1 MIPYLKSYLKSHDDA
16 HYILGDSQETK
27 FADANSKKGTNSK
40 ENSDVDE
47 DTEMMHML
55 GFSGFE
61 STKGKSIDDNKRGA
75 ASGAV
80 SNHKKRVY
88 RQYMNRRGNY
98 LYSYLP
104 NNFINILFRSSSLG
118 GFNRPLDSL

>member
-1 MIPYLKSYLKSHDDA
+1 MKSYLKSHNDTR
-16 HYILGDSQETK
+16 YILGDSQDSK
-27 FADANSKKGTNSK
+27 NADANSKKGINSN
-40 ENSDVDE
+40 ENSAVDE

-80 SNHKKRVY
+80 SKHKKRVY

-98 LYSYLP
+98 WRSYLP
-104 NNFINILFRSSSLG
+104 NNFINIFYCSSSKSRW
-118 GFNRPLDSL
+118 FQSAS